1 MFLIFRYIRYFFMEF
16 LGYQG
21 VWVRSTGD
29 EANRFNDSTWTKSSP
44 ELLKV
49 ETNSMVKWWFY
60 TNKEYRDNFH
70 NSSMAFTD
78 RERDV

>member
-1 MFLIFRYIRYFFMEF
+1 MEF

-21 VWVRSTGD
+21 VWLRSTGN
-29 EANRFNDSTWTKSSP
+29 EANRFDVKYWAKSNPISLVLNDQLYSDK
-44 ELLKV
+44 
-49 ETNSMVKWWFY
+49 KWWFY
-60 TNKEYRDNFH
+60 TNKEYRDNFN